1 MSTGSR
7 GSDGRFPAG
16 QSGNANDGS
25 RKAATVSA
33 AIVSAMNKTI
43 TANEHGRKRKFRKLD
58 ATATQ
63 ITELCMDM
71 RKLVGRNVRAARVE
85 RGITQE
91 QLAEASGFT
100 HQYISELERRNPTIV
115 TIYELAQ
122 ALGVTPV
129 ALLTP

>member
-1 MSTGSR
+1 
-7 GSDGRFPAG
+7 
-16 QSGNANDGS
+16 
-25 RKAATVSA
+25 
-33 AIVSAMNKTI
+33 MNKTI

-71 RKLVGRNVRAARVE
+71 SKLVGRNVRAARVE

-91 QLAEASGFT
+91 QLAQTSGFT
-100 HQYISELERRNPTIV
+100 QQYISDLERRNPTIV
-115 TIYELAQ
+115 TIYALAQ